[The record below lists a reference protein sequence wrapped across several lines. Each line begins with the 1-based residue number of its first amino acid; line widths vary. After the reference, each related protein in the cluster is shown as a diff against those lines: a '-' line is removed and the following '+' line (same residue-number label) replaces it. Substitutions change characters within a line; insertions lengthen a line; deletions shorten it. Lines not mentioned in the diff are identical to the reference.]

1 MTKKQRLTEKQKAVW
16 KALESWIRRY
26 DIVPTHEELAK
37 KLGCARTTV
46 TVHLATLEQK
56 GYIKRSRNW
65 RDLEIVDDK
74 AEDASLED
82 KFNEWFDRKLV
93 KHKLTMDDLSKRYH
107 N

>member
-1 MTKKQRLTEKQKAVW
+1 M
-16 KALESWIRRY
+16 Y

-37 KLGCARTTV
+37 KLGCARTTI

-65 RDLEIVDDK
+65 RDLEIVDTK
-74 AEDASLED
+74 AKSESLEVQW
-82 KFNEWFDRKLV
+82 NEWFDKKLA
-93 KHKLTMDDLSKRYH
+93 KHNLTMGDL